1 MLQEQDS
8 EINVVYVKQKQKKK
22 NSGHM
27 PYEPIKMKLGHI
39 TTTSLQ
45 SSVKQKLSY

>member
-22 NSGHM
+22 TVAICHM
-27 PYEPIKMKLGHI
+27 NP
-39 TTTSLQ
+39 
-45 SSVKQKLSY
+45 